1 MTNDQEALAIL
12 AQVYPDMDSEALQNE
27 LTKMLFIGQVLSRLE
42 TEGELE

>member
-1 MTNDQEALAIL
+1 
-12 AQVYPDMDSEALQNE
+12 MDSEDLQNE